1 MNFGTDLALLRPDA
15 ARNAAVPHRQ
25 NSAWPLR
32 NALLESGK
40 TVLDPPPFS
49 LYPVPTM
56 KTKTKK
62 QVAYLLSKVS
72 PLDDKGQGK
81 LKKELH
87 SGDVKVKPKK

>member
-1 MNFGTDLALLRPDA
+1 MSFGTNPVSLRLAA
-15 ARNAAVPHRQ
+15 ARNAGVPHKP

-40 TVLDPPPFS
+40 TVLDPPPFF
-49 LYPVPTM
+49 LYPAPTM

-72 PLDDKGQGK
+72 PMSDKQQGK
-81 LKKELH
+81 LKGELH